1 MIPIRDTIPSRR
13 VPFVLYGIIAL
24 NALAFFYE
32 LGLGPREIE
41 VFFHRYGLVP
51 VRYSDPRVSAH
62 FGLAEQAVPFLS
74 SLFLHGGWL
83 HILGN
88 MWSLWIFGDNVEDW
102 FGHAGFALFYLVCG
116 VAAGLM
122 HLFFNWGSPLPTI
135 GASGAVAGVMGA
147 YFLLYPRARILT
159 LVPIVVFVTFVEL
172 PAFVFLGLWFLLQF
186 LSGTAAAASG
196 GAGGIAWWAHVGG
209 FVAGAAIVFFLG
221 GARPRRPPAGGRRPT
236 MKPLWEKVDQ
246 YW

>member
-62 FGLAEQAVPFLS
+62 FGLLDQGLPFVS
-74 SLFLHGGWL
+74 SMFLHGGWL

-102 FGHAGFALFYLVCG
+102 FGHVGFALFYLGCG
-116 VAAGLM
+116 VAAGLL
-122 HLFFNWGSPLPTI
+122 HLFFNWGSALPTI

-159 LVPIVVFVTFVEL
+159 LVPIFVFVTFVEL

-209 FVAGAAIVFFLG
+209 FVAGAAVVFFLG

>member
-13 VPFVLYGIIAL
+13 VPFVMYGIIAC
-24 NALAFFYE
+24 NALVFFYE
-32 LGLGPREIE
+32 LGLSPRELHL
-41 VFFHRYGLVP
+41 FLHHYGIVP
-51 VRYSDPRVSAH
+51 ARYSDPGIAAH
-62 FGLAEQAVPFLS
+62 FSLVDQAVPFVS
-74 SLFLHGGWL
+74 SMFLHGGWL

-102 FGHAGFALFYLVCG
+102 FGHVGFAVFYVLCG
-116 VAAGLM
+116 VASGLL
-122 HLFFNWGSPLPTI
+122 HLFFNWASPLPTI

-159 LVPIVVFVTFVEL
+159 LVPIFFFITFIEL

-196 GAGGIAWWAHVGG
+196 VAGGIAWWAHVGG
-209 FVAGAAIVFFLG
+209 FVAGAAAVFLLG
-221 GARPRRPPAGGRRPT
+221 GARPRKLRGRRPT
-236 MKPLWEKVDQ
+236 MKPLWDKVDQ